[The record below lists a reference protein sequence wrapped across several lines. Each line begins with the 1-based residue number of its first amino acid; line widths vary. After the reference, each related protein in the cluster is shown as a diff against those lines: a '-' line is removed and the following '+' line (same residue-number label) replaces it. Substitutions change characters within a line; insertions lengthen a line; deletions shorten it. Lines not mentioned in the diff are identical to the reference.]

1 MLTRLLAA
9 IGIRSFLLLSLFCL
23 PTVAIRADAPRTI
36 DKERLGKLVT
46 LVFRPQPFSTDLRL
60 IRTLRLDNNSKET
73 VTAWVSKAYERPTV
87 RRKFKTNEQF
97 RDAVSIEVQRILDE
111 QSVPRVLLQRIRV
124 KGKQRRLDQTIVTQG
139 VKPSSNDAEF
149 DMSYVNY
156 TGVTRK
162 TGESYTYDWRSNIA
176 TLNRGQSA
184 GWLVE
189 DVIDLAFL
197 PMQLRMLFFKL
208 LSAPDLPLDQVRPG
222 ESELAIIQQGKHPE
236 AEIRVHTDELHGR
249 QVDVVGV

>member
-162 TGESYTYDWRSNIA
+162 MVMS
-176 TLNRGQSA
+176 
-184 GWLVE
+184 
-189 DVIDLAFL
+189 
-197 PMQLRMLFFKL
+197 
-208 LSAPDLPLDQVRPG
+208 VRKG
-222 ESELAIIQQGKHPE
+222 ASVSE
-236 AEIRVHTDELHGR
+236 
-249 QVDVVGV
+249 